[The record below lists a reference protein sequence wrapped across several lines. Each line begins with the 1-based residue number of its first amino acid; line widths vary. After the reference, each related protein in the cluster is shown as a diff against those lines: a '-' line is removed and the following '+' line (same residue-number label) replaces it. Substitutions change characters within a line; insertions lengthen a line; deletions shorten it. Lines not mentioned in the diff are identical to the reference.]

1 MGSIQGNKRKK
12 KIPKRKSVLGKIRAA
27 LSFLSNFVVTDL
39 FWKVVYQ
46 LIILHHTLH
55 PDILPKR
62 PGGLLKSEFLLSP
75 HLSQLKAP
83 SNALTPI
90 NI

>member
-1 MGSIQGNKRKK
+1 MRIFVF
-12 KIPKRKSVLGKIRAA
+12 VL
-27 LSFLSNFVVTDL
+27 NFIVTDL
-39 FWKVVYQ
+39 FWKIVYQ

-62 PGGLLKSEFLLSP
+62 LGGLVKSEFLLSA

-83 SNALTPI
+83 SNALTSI